1 MEQTKVFLSPEEVRA
16 AYSVTDIL
24 TTLNLRTNHPPT
36 PSLICR
42 KLDSLSRPAFD
53 SLSIMIAAKANIED
67 GVRLS
72 SHQINGVARAV
83 SSCFQA
89 DAASEI
95 AHVHACGGV
104 VSAAAA
110 KAAYYEYSHVLR
122 IGLQHFAL
130 TRKIGI
136 PLRPIAT
143 DMHARAIAALTK
155 GEGGNMKAALGILG
169 VADTLVLEEGFFA
182 SATGLLTGCAFCVA
196 VMDRLD
202 PGEICC
208 GTCCRVVSGEELTI
222 CGRCGDHLACEQ
234 CMVGEGKVQHMN
246 ECRRVRDQ
254 VRAMAQT
261 LVPHIRESAR
271 RVAVVRLSD
280 SGLIAPTHVT
290 SIASALIPSSLWEYL
305 SRCSTSVTH
314 SEISTY
320 WRLLIVFLAEPDGDD
335 QEAIEYQRVYV
346 DAAEYAAVADKQQLG
361 PTRRAPLLSPSEQR
375 RLRKGVRATKKR
387 AEDEVRAA
395 TVAKA
400 EAEAVVKANNVLE
413 RQVARLDATSAML
426 TSVLAKRESAAS
438 PEVVARVR
446 VRRDSLKAA
455 ERRAQRPFKARPAR
469 SPSKMVH
476 ENVVFASAR
485 LAAAGLLQRYA
496 RVWLRRR
503 KKLRRKERSRAA
515 KSLQRSVRAWLL
527 PRVVASATS
536 SVATAAAPGYNEDDV
551 LCVVCIERP
560 RVMLFLGC
568 AHLCACEDCASILVA
583 CPLCRAVGV
592 KMRVYM

>member
-1 MEQTKVFLSPEEVRA
+1 MA
-16 AYSVTDIL
+16 
-24 TTLNLRTNHPPT
+24 
-36 PSLICR
+36 
-42 KLDSLSRPAFD
+42 
-53 SLSIMIAAKANIED
+53 
-67 GVRLS
+67 
-72 SHQINGVARAV
+72 
-83 SSCFQA
+83 
-89 DAASEI
+89 
-95 AHVHACGGV
+95 
-104 VSAAAA
+104 
-110 KAAYYEYSHVLR
+110 
-122 IGLQHFAL
+122 
-130 TRKIGI
+130 
-136 PLRPIAT
+136 
-143 DMHARAIAALTK
+143 
-155 GEGGNMKAALGILG
+155 
-169 VADTLVLEEGFFA
+169 
-182 SATGLLTGCAFCVA
+182 
-196 VMDRLD
+196 
-202 PGEICC
+202 
-208 GTCCRVVSGEELTI
+208 
-222 CGRCGDHLACEQ
+222 
-234 CMVGEGKVQHMN
+234 GEGKAQHMN
-246 ECRRVRDQ
+246 ECRRVRAQ

-261 LVPHIRESAR
+261 LAPHIRESAR
-271 RVAVVRLSD
+271 RVAVVRLND
-280 SGLIAPTHVT
+280 DGLIAPTHVT
-290 SIASALIPSSLWEYL
+290 SIASPLIQSSLWEYL

-314 SEISTY
+314 SEMSTY
-320 WRLLIVFLAEPDGDD
+320 WRLLIVFLAEPEGDD
-335 QEAIEYQRVYV
+335 QEAIEYQRVYHV
-346 DAAEYAAVADKQQLG
+346 EAAKHAAVADTQQLG

-400 EAEAVVKANNVLE
+400 EAEAVVEANNVLE

-455 ERRAQRPFKARPAR
+455 ERRAQGPFKARPAR